1 MRQDIQRFIQSCMVC
16 QRAKSSQ
23 LHPAGLLCPLPLP
36 SQIWEDVAMDFI
48 TGHPPSRGFTVII
61 VVVDRLSKYGHFAPH
76 RANYTSSQV
85 AETFVSTIVKLHGM
99 PRAIVSDR
107 DKAFTSAFWKH
118 LLLLHGT
125 TWNMSSSYHPQ
136 TDGLSEANNKCL
148 ELTLR

>member
-1 MRQDIQRFIQSCMVC
+1 
-16 QRAKSSQ
+16 
-23 LHPAGLLCPLPLP
+23 
-36 SQIWEDVAMDFI
+36 MDFI

-61 VVVDRLSKYGHFAPH
+61 VVVDPLSKYGHFAPL

-118 LLLLHGT
+118 LWLLHGT
-125 TWNMSSSYHPQ
+125 YYFEYELVVPP
-136 TDGLSEANNKCL
+136 ANGGFK
-148 ELTLR
+148 